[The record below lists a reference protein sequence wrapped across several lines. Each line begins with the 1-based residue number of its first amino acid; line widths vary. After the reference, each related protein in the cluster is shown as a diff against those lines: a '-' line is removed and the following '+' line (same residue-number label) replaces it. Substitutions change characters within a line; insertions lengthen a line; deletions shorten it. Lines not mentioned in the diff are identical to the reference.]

1 MKNNF
6 LKSIFLLV
14 FTVFTLVSCD
24 DFLDKQPITEYN
36 NGQLFATEEG
46 AETVLNGLYARLAAP
61 GYYGSSWHGLVNP
74 HSGRMFSNQAV
85 TADAT
90 SLNCSTSNSWLDNL
104 WSSMY
109 KTIEQSNIIIA
120 NMENSNLAN
129 KDVVLGQAY
138 LIRGIV
144 YFDLVRLFGGVPIKN
159 EPTGLENMNKPK
171 ASKTEVYD
179 LIFSDLDKAKLL
191 LPENHSNYRLDRPLK
206 WAACG
211 YKAKAYMQ
219 LAGED
224 GGNPSYWQNAYNE
237 AILVYSKYGLHPNY
251 GDMFLS
257 TGWVENTNEAIF
269 EIQYDHF
276 GNIRNSDRIRMYTPS
291 NSAFN
296 IGFNTFGWV
305 RPNKE
310 IYDQHKNQY
319 PNDPRIA
326 ATFLFGSY
334 PKAAG
339 GTQNIYPTN
348 RTGANGFAVIKKW
361 FDNSYNGTT
370 TAKNFTLFRYADLL
384 LMLAEI
390 ENELN
395 GPANAYQYVNPVL
408 TRARNS
414 ITPAAVQPAN
424 WSAMTQTQFR
434 DRIMKERQYELLSE
448 GQDWFDARR
457 RGFTYFLNNTII
469 PHNTHPTINVGNSDY
484 LYPTTERAMLLPI
497 LNKEIANNNN
507 MSPSDQN
514 PGY

>member
-1 MKNNF
+1 MKNRF
-6 LKSIFLLV
+6 LNSVLLV
-14 FTVFTLVSCD
+14 FFTTTCFIGCD
-24 DFLDKQPITEYN
+24 DFLDKYPITEYN
-36 NGQLFATEEG
+36 NDQLFATEQG
-46 AETVLNGLYARLAAP
+46 AETVLNGLYAKLAGP

-74 HSGRMFSNQAV
+74 HSGRMFSNQTV
-85 TADAT
+85 TSDAT
-90 SLNCSTSNSWLDNL
+90 SLNCSTSNRWLDDL
-104 WSSMY
+104 WPSMY
-109 KTIEQSNIIIA
+109 STIEQANILIT
-120 NMENSNLAN
+120 NMENSNLSN
-129 KDVVLGQAY
+129 KDVILGQAY

-159 EPTGLENMNKPK
+159 APTSLENMNRPKVPK
-171 ASKTEVYD
+171 AEVYELILAD
-179 LIFSDLDKAKLL
+179 LERAKEL
-191 LPENHSNYRLDRPLK
+191 LPSDHSSYRIDRPLK
-206 WAACG
+206 WAAYG
-211 YKAKAYMQ
+211 YKAKVYMQ

-224 GGNPSYWQNAYNE
+224 GGNPIFWQNAYDE
-237 AILVYSKYGLHPNY
+237 AIQVFNKYSLHPNY
-251 GDMFLS
+251 GEMFLS
-257 TGWVENTNEAIF
+257 SGWAENTAEAIF
-269 EIQYDHF
+269 ELQYDHF

-291 NSAFN
+291 NSTFN

-326 ATFLFGSY
+326 ATFLYGNY
-334 PKAAG
+334 PKATG
-339 GTQNIYPTN
+339 GTQNIYPTT
-348 RTGANGFAVIKKW
+348 RIGSNGFTVIKKW
-361 FDNSYNGTT
+361 FDTSYNGTT
-370 TAKNFTLFRYADLL
+370 TAKNYPLFRYADLL

-395 GPANAYQYVNPVL
+395 GPNNAYQYVNQVL

-424 WSAMTQTQFR
+424 WSTMTQSQFR

-457 RGFTYFLNNTII
+457 RGYNYFLNNTIL
-469 PHNTHPTINVGNSDY
+469 PHNNHSTINVGNSDY

-497 LNKEIANNNN
+497 LNREIANNNN

>member
-1 MKNNF
+1 MKNRF
-6 LKSIFLLV
+6 LNSVFLV
-14 FTVFTLVSCD
+14 FFTTTFFIGCD

-36 NGQLFATEEG
+36 NDQLFATEEG
-46 AETVLNGLYARLAAP
+46 AETVLNGLYAKLAGP

-74 HSGRMFSNQAV
+74 HSGRMFSNQTV

-90 SLNCSTSNSWLDNL
+90 SLNCSTSNRWLEDL
-104 WSSMY
+104 WPAMY
-109 KTIEQSNIIIA
+109 STIEQANIVIT

-129 KDVVLGQAY
+129 KDIVLGQAY

-159 EPTGLENMNKPK
+159 APTSLENMNRSKSSK
-171 ASKTEVYD
+171 AEVYE
-179 LIFSDLDKAKLL
+179 LILADFERAKEL
-191 LPENHSNYRLDRPLK
+191 LPSDHSSYRIDRPLK
-206 WAACG
+206 WAAYG
-211 YKAKAYMQ
+211 YKAKVYMQ

-224 GGNPSYWQNAYNE
+224 GGNPIFWQNAYNE
-237 AILVYSKYGLHPNY
+237 AIQVFNKYSLHPNY
-251 GDMFLS
+251 GEMFLS
-257 TGWVENTNEAIF
+257 SAWAENTAEAIF
-269 EIQYDHF
+269 ELQYDHF

-291 NSAFN
+291 NSTFN

-334 PKAAG
+334 PKATG
-339 GTQNIYPTN
+339 GNQNIYPTN
-348 RTGANGFAVIKKW
+348 RLGSNGFAVIKKW
-361 FDNSYNGTT
+361 FDTSYNGTT
-370 TAKNFTLFRYADLL
+370 TAKNYPLFRYADLL

-390 ENELN
+390 ENEIN
-395 GPANAYQYVNPVL
+395 GPSNAYQYVNLVL

-414 ITPAAVQPAN
+414 VTPAAVQPAN
-424 WSAMTQTQFR
+424 WSSMSQSQFR

-457 RGFTYFLNNTII
+457 RGFNYFLNNTILL
-469 PHNTHPTINVGNSDY
+469 HNNHTTISVGNVDY
-484 LYPTTERAMLLPI
+484 LYPTSERAMLLPI
-497 LNKEIANNNN
+497 LNREIANNNS

>member
-1 MKNNF
+1 MKNRIIKIIV
-6 LKSIFLLV
+6 LGL
-14 FTVFTLVSCD
+14 FTGLGFVSCD

-36 NGQLFATEEG
+36 LEQLFATEEG
-46 AETVLNGLYARLAAP
+46 AETVLNGLYARLAGP
-61 GYYGSSWHGLVNP
+61 GYYGSSWHGMVNP
-74 HSGRMFSNQAV
+74 HSGRMFSNQSV

-90 SLNCSTSNSWLDNL
+90 GLNCSTSNRWLEDL
-104 WSSMY
+104 WPAMY
-109 KTIEQSNIIIA
+109 GTIEQANIVID

-129 KDVVLGQAY
+129 KDFVLGQAY

-159 EPTGLENMNKPK
+159 EPTSLDNLNKPR
-171 ASKTEVYD
+171 ASKSEVYD
-179 LIFSDLDKAKLL
+179 LILSDLDRAKDL
-191 LPENHSNYRLDRPLK
+191 LPEDFSNYRSDRPLK
-206 WAACG
+206 WAAIG
-211 YKAKAYMQ
+211 YKAKVYMQ

-224 GGNPSYWQNAYNE
+224 GGNPALWQNAYDE
-237 AILVYSKYGLHPNY
+237 AIQVYTKYSLHPNY
-251 GDMFLS
+251 GNMFLS
-257 TGWVENTNEAIF
+257 SGWNENTAEAIF
-269 EIQYDHF
+269 ELQYDHF

-291 NSAFN
+291 NSTFN

-310 IYDQHKNQY
+310 IYDQHNTQY
-319 PNDPRIA
+319 PGDPRIA
-326 ATFLFGSY
+326 ATFIWGSF
-334 PKAAG
+334 PRATG
-339 GTQNIYPTN
+339 GNTNIYPTIRN
-348 RTGANGFAVIKKW
+348 GANGFAVIKKW
-361 FDNSYNGTT
+361 FDTSYNGTT

-395 GPANAYQYVNPVL
+395 GPDNAYQYVNLVL

-414 ITPAAVQPAN
+414 AVPAAAQPTN
-424 WSAMTQTQFR
+424 WAAMTQDQFR

-457 RGFTYFLNNTII
+457 RGFNYFLNNTII
-469 PHNTHPTINVGNSDY
+469 PHNSHPTINVGNSDY
-484 LYPTTERAMLLPI
+484 LYPTTDRAMLLPI
-497 LNKEIANNNN
+497 LNREIANNNN